1 MSVVLYEVTDDAL
14 KKVAESSLG
23 DLGLRERADLQRLLK
38 RDISPVADDLL
49 VIGEE
54 VSVSSDSRLRV
65 DLLGIDEHANL
76 VVIELKRD
84 DPGTAELQAIRYAAM
99 ISNLTFERAVELYDK
114 HLRANRNSEDR
125 ADSISAEQRLLEFLE
140 WDEPD
145 ADGFGNEVRII
156 LVASDFAEAT
166 ELVTTV
172 NWLNEYELDI
182 RCVRMKP
189 YSLDG
194 RTLLDVQTLVPLPE
208 LSDYQVATR
217 EKRKSERSS
226 RKIQRDYT
234 KYNLTVKQ
242 RLYTRLNKRSLVYHL
257 VSRAFEH
264 GISAD
269 NIQQVVAAQCG
280 ERVGRWMFTKML
292 GEFDLDGISDQ
303 LTRDQ
308 RTRYFLD
315 EATVWRENG
324 NTWILT
330 NQWGG
335 DNPFNIAKAVRDAFP
350 DLQIE
355 VSKAA

>member
-1 MSVVLYEVTDDAL
+1 MYEVTGDHL
-14 KKVAESSLG
+14 KKVTESSLAA
-23 DLGLRERADLQRLLK
+23 LGLKERADLQRLLK
-38 RDISPVADDLL
+38 RDISPVADNLL

-76 VVIELKRD
+76 VAIELKRD

-99 ISNLTFERAVELYDK
+99 ISNLTFERAVELYDQ
-114 HLRANRNSEDR
+114 HLKANPASEDL
-125 ADSISAEQRLLEFLE
+125 AESISAAQRMLEFLG

-156 LVASDFAEAT
+156 LVASDFAEAK

-194 RTLLDVQTLVPLPE
+194 RMLLDVQTLVPLPE
-208 LSDYQVATR
+208 LSDYQIATR
-217 EKRKSERSS
+217 EKRKSERLS
-226 RKIQRDYT
+226 RKVQRDYT
-234 KYNLTVKQ
+234 KYDLKIKNKSFTG
-242 RLYTRLNKRSLVYHL
+242 LNKRRLMLSLIVEVFKHD
-257 VSRAFEH
+257 
-264 GISAD
+264 ISAYH
-269 NIQQVVAAQCG
+269 IQQAVSAKCG
-280 ERVGRWMFTKML
+280 EQIGRRMFLKMS
-292 GEFDLDGISDQ
+292 GELDLDGISDQ
-303 LTRDQ
+303 LTRDK

-315 EATVWRENG
+315 DAAVWREEG
-324 NTWILT
+324 DTWILT
-330 NQWGG
+330 NQWGW
-335 DNPFNIAKAVRDAFP
+335 DDPYNIAKAVRDTFP
-350 DLQIE
+350 KLQVE

>member
-1 MSVVLYEVTDDAL
+1 MS
-14 KKVAESSLG
+14 
-23 DLGLRERADLQRLLK
+23 
-38 RDISPVADDLL
+38 
-49 VIGEE
+49 
-54 VSVSSDSRLRV
+54 
-65 DLLGIDEHANL
+65 H
-76 VVIELKRD
+76 
-84 DPGTAELQAIRYAAM
+84 
-99 ISNLTFERAVELYDK
+99 LTFERAVELYDQ
-114 HLRANRNSEDR
+114 HLKANPNSEDL
-125 ADSISAEQRLLEFLE
+125 AESISAEQRLLEFLE

-156 LVASDFAEAT
+156 LVASDFAEAK

-226 RKIQRDYT
+226 RKVQRDYT
-234 KYNLTVKQ
+234 KYDLKFKNRT
-242 RLYTRLNKRSLVYHL
+242 YTRLNKRKLVYHL
-257 VSRAFEH
+257 ISGAFKH
-264 GISAD
+264 GISAQS
-269 NIQQVVAAQCG
+269 IQKAITAQCG
-280 ERVGRWMFTKML
+280 EQIGRWMFTRVS
-292 GEFDLDGISDQ
+292 GELDLDGINDQ
-303 LTRDQ
+303 LTTDK

-315 EATVWRENG
+315 AAAVWREDG

-335 DNPFNIAKAVRDAFP
+335 TTPSTSPRLLGTPSPNWRSRSARRHDRGRTSVRARTP
-350 DLQIE
+350 DCPGGCLVDCSARLSPSGNYGGTLGP
-355 VSKAA
+355 VSRLPSDDPPL